1 MLDHMIIEVGFFIMQ
16 LELMEVKQH
25 DTPFHMILL
34 VILEFI
40 IGEEYQL
47 NPSQKTYKTYHIF
60 TI

>member
-1 MLDHMIIEVGFFIMQ
+1 
-16 LELMEVKQH
+16 MEVKQQ